1 MVSALFL
8 LVVFAAIVWLVFFKL
23 KLLKFSIAWGMVCS
37 LFALHLMLI
46 FLIGVRFSAPY
57 STDARVIQHTIQLI
71 PRLPDPTLVTAV
83 LVQPDVPVKK
93 GQPLFQF
100 DRRPYEYQVHQLEA
114 QLASAQGGIS
124 AAESRIMQRQAGLV
138 AAKQDVLI
146 RKTDENAAAA
156 KVEKLKSEEEYAKF
170 QYQLYAGLAAQGA
183 GPMEESE
190 KWLSQVKVQ
199 EASVQEAQAEA
210 ERSRLI
216 YESQMNGVNTNVI
229 KAMAEL
235 KEAEAAVQETEGT
248 VASVKAQLELARYYL
263 DNTTMVAPEDGHIV
277 NLQVV
282 PGMVAGVVRF
292 GAIATFIVDRDRY
305 VLGNFFQEHL
315 KYVKVGQPVEVALNR
330 YPGQIFK
337 GKVESIWWANGEGQL
352 LPSGD
357 LPVFNPGPNGA
368 QTGFAVKIVME
379 NKDQGLFAIGAQ
391 GAAAIY
397 TGNRGFAALRRIV
410 IRTYS
415 WLNWLYPLQ
424 SP

>member
-8 LVVFAAIVWLVFFKL
+8 VVVFAAIVWLVFFKL
-23 KLLKFSIAWGMVCS
+23 KLLKFSIAWGVVCT
-37 LFALHLMLI
+37 LFGLHILLI
-46 FLIGVRFSAPY
+46 FLIGMRFSAPY

-100 DRRPYEYQVHQLEA
+100 DRRPYEYQVNQLEA
-114 QLASAQGGIS
+114 QLASAEGGIF
-124 AAESRIMQRQAGLV
+124 AAKSKITQYQAGLV

-146 RKTDENAAAA
+146 RKTDEDASAA
-156 KVEKLKSEEEYAKF
+156 KVERLKSEEEYARF
-170 QYQLYAGLAAQGA
+170 QYQLYSGLATQGA
-183 GPMEESE
+183 GPMEESQ
-190 KWLSQVKVQ
+190 KWLSQVKVE
-199 EASVQEAQAEA
+199 EASVKEAQAEA
-210 ERSRLI
+210 ERSRLL
-216 YESQMNGVNTNVI
+216 YESQMNGVNTNVV
-229 KAMAEL
+229 KATAEL
-235 KEAEAAVQETEGT
+235 KEAEAAVKQAEGA
-248 VASVKAQLELARYYL
+248 VASVKAELDQARYYL
-263 DNTTMVAPEDGHIV
+263 DNTTMIAPEDGHIV

-282 PGMVAGVVRF
+282 PGMVAGIVRF
-292 GAIATFIVDRDRY
+292 GAIATFIVDKDRY

-315 KYVKVGQPVEVALNR
+315 KYAKVGQPVEVALNK

-337 GKVESIWWANGEGQL
+337 GKVESIWWANGDGQL

-357 LPVFNPGPNGA
+357 LPVFNPGPNAA
-368 QTGFAVKIVME
+368 QTGFAVKIIME
-379 NKDQGLFAIGAQ
+379 NKDQGLFPIGAQ

-397 TGNRGFAALRRIV
+397 TSNGGFAALRRIV